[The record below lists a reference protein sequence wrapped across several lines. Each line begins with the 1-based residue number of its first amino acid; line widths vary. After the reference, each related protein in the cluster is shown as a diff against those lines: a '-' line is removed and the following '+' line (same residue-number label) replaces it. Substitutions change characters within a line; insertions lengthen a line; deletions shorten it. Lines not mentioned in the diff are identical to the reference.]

1 MVKID
6 WVEIPAG
13 EFLMG
18 LSEQQIADIRAR
30 VRMEAGVDRLVAISS
45 GAPMP
50 RNDPRRPAMRRGRHR

>member
-30 VRMEAGVDRLVAISS
+30 ARMEAGVDRLVAISS
-45 GAPMP
+45 RAPMP
-50 RNDPRRPAMRRGRHR
+50 RDHPRRPAMRCGRHR